1 MCHLWIRAM
10 VLTAVLTV
18 ACLGQQPKSS
28 NKGDASASGVLVGRS
43 GKPMVNAR
51 VFLGKVEDDQDVL
64 QARVKLGGLP
74 ISQTDAQGRFKI
86 NGFVPGSYTLL
97 YSLAGGASI
106 APAEIS
112 IRSLQAVTKSILPL
126 MNGVEI
132 GTTQPLDERK
142 WSIFTLLKG
151 HTFRGEGANM
161 KVWNATLRRGATGP
175 YLEVRRGLIW
185 QGDFSD
191 KGQIKL
197 EAWSF

>member
-1 MCHLWIRAM
+1 MRHLRIHAIA
-10 VLTAVLTV
+10 LTAVV
-18 ACLGQQPKSS
+18 PFACIGQQPKSS

-51 VFLGKVEDDQDVL
+51 VFLGKVEDDQEVL
-64 QARVKLGGLP
+64 QARVRLGGLP
-74 ISQTDAQGRFKI
+74 IAQTDAQGRFKI
-86 NGFVPGSYTLL
+86 SGFVPGRYTLV
-97 YSLAGGASI
+97 YSPAGGPSI
-106 APAEIS
+106 VPTEFS
-112 IRSLQAVTKSILPL
+112 IKALQAVTRSILPQ

-132 GTTQPLDERK
+132 GLTQPLDERK

-161 KVWNATLRRGATGP
+161 KVWNATLRRGAAGP

-185 QGDFSD
+185 QGDFND
-191 KGQIKL
+191 KGQIKV